1 MSSPIK
7 KTDSLTEAVEFL
19 SKYEQY
25 KFILSFL
32 KECRETKFQLLEKS
46 LDASER
52 ADAKILGGMIEDDYL
67 LKVLSP
73 QENAYP

>member
-1 MSSPIK
+1 MSIK
-7 KTDSLTEAVEFL
+7 KTDSIAEAVAFL

-25 KFILSFL
+25 QYILEFL
-32 KECRETKFQLLEKS
+32 HQCRETKFQLLEKS

-73 QENAYP
+73 QE

>member
-1 MSSPIK
+1 MAIK
-7 KTDSLTEAVEFL
+7 QTDNLEDAVAFL

-25 KFILSFL
+25 GYILKFI
-32 KECRETKFQLLEKS
+32 KQCRESKFELLEKG

-52 ADAKILGGMIEDDYL
+52 ADAKIIGGMVEDDYL

-73 QENAYP
+73 REQQ

>member
-73 QENAYP
+73 QKDA

>member
-1 MSSPIK
+1 MSIK
-7 KTDSLTEAVEFL
+7 QTDNLGDAVAFL

-25 KFILSFL
+25 EYILKFI

-73 QENAYP
+73 QE

>member
-1 MSSPIK
+1 MSIK
-7 KTDSLTEAVEFL
+7 KTDSLSEAVSFL

-25 KFILSFL
+25 RYILEFL
-32 KECRETKFQLLEKS
+32 KQCRETKFELLEQS

-67 LKVLSP
+67 LKTLSP
-73 QENAYP
+73 QEDAQS

>member
-1 MSSPIK
+1 MSIK
-7 KTDSLTEAVEFL
+7 KTDNLNDAVLFL

-25 KFILSFL
+25 EYILKFI

-46 LDASER
+46 LDSSER
-52 ADAKILGGMIEDDYL
+52 ADAKIIGGMIEDDYL

-73 QENAYP
+73 HEIS

>member
-1 MSSPIK
+1 MSIK
-7 KTDSLTEAVEFL
+7 KTDSLSEAVSFL

-25 KFILSFL
+25 QYILKFL
-32 KECRETKFQLLEKS
+32 KQCRETKFELLEQS

-67 LKVLSP
+67 LKTLSP
-73 QENAYP
+73 QEDV

>member
-1 MSSPIK
+1 MSIK
-7 KTDSLTEAVEFL
+7 QTDNLMDAVAFL

-25 KFILSFL
+25 DYLLSFI
-32 KECRETKFQLLEKS
+32 KECSETKFQLLEKS

-73 QENAYP
+73 QE

>member
-1 MSSPIK
+1 MSIK
-7 KTDSLTEAVEFL
+7 PTDSLSEAVNFL

-25 KFILSFL
+25 QYVLDFL
-32 KECRETKFQLLEKS
+32 KECRETKFQLLERS

-67 LKVLSP
+67 LKTLSP
-73 QENAYP
+73 QKDAKS

>member
-1 MSSPIK
+1 MSIK
-7 KTDSLTEAVEFL
+7 PTDSLFDAVKFL

-25 KFILSFL
+25 QYILNFL
-32 KECRETKFQLLEKS
+32 KECRETKFQLLEQS

-67 LKVLSP
+67 LKTLSP
-73 QENAYP
+73 QQDAKS

>member
-1 MSSPIK
+1 
-7 KTDSLTEAVEFL
+7 
-19 SKYEQY
+19 
-25 KFILSFL
+25 
-32 KECRETKFQLLEKS
+32 LEKS

-73 QENAYP
+73 QE

>member
-1 MSSPIK
+1 MSIK
-7 KTDSLTEAVEFL
+7 KTDSITDAVAFL

-25 KFILSFL
+25 QYILEFL
-32 KECRETKFQLLEKS
+32 HQCRETKFQLLEKS

-67 LKVLSP
+67 LKLLTP
-73 QENAYP
+73 QENAKS

>member
-73 QENAYP
+73 QEDA

>member
-1 MSSPIK
+1 MSIK
-7 KTDSLTEAVEFL
+7 KTDSITEAVSFL

-25 KFILSFL
+25 QYLLEFL
-32 KECRETKFQLLEKS
+32 HQCRETKFQLLEKS

-67 LKVLSP
+67 LKLLTP
-73 QENAYP
+73 QENAKS

>member
-7 KTDSLTEAVEFL
+7 KTDSLTQAVEFL

-73 QENAYP
+73 QEDA

>member
-1 MSSPIK
+1 MSIK
-7 KTDSLTEAVEFL
+7 KTDSLSEAVSFL

-25 KFILSFL
+25 QYILEFL
-32 KECRETKFQLLEKS
+32 KQCRETKFELLEKS

-67 LKVLSP
+67 LKTLSP
-73 QENAYP
+73 QEDAKS

>member
-1 MSSPIK
+1 MSIK
-7 KTDSLTEAVEFL
+7 QTDNLGDAIAFL

-25 KFILSFL
+25 EYILKL
-32 KECRETKFQLLEKS
+32 IKECRETKFQLLEKS

-73 QENAYP
+73 QE

>member
-1 MSSPIK
+1 MSIK
-7 KTDSLTEAVEFL
+7 KTDSITDAVAFL

-25 KFILSFL
+25 QYILEFL
-32 KECRETKFQLLEKS
+32 HQCRKTKFQLLEKS

-67 LKVLSP
+67 LKILTP
-73 QENAYP
+73 QEDAKS

>member
-1 MSSPIK
+1 MSIK
-7 KTDSLTEAVEFL
+7 KTDSLTEAIAFL

-25 KFILSFL
+25 SYILEFL
-32 KECRETKFQLLEKS
+32 KECRETKFHLLEKS

-67 LKVLSP
+67 LKILTP
-73 QENAYP
+73 QKDAKS

>member
-1 MSSPIK
+1 MSIK
-7 KTDSLTEAVEFL
+7 KTDSLSEAVSFL

-25 KFILSFL
+25 QYILEFL
-32 KECRETKFQLLEKS
+32 KQCRETKFELLEQS

-67 LKVLSP
+67 LKTLSP
-73 QENAYP
+73 QEDAQS

>member
-1 MSSPIK
+1 MSIK
-7 KTDSLTEAVEFL
+7 QTDNLGDAIAFL

-25 KFILSFL
+25 EYILKFI

-73 QENAYP
+73 QE